1 MVSADET
8 LGACHFLRRRVKIK
22 SECTLEMP
30 KTRKV
35 HRGGDY
41 QTSQQFFNPDV
52 LPPEASVLAPVVTT
66 APTALE
72 IRPVLMST
80 NPPSSLLSGGA
91 RRTRKHGGFA
101 PSIMGSFV
109 ANAQSAVVPL
119 ALYAVYHMFVPKK
132 DAVPVPSGGKKT
144 RRRH

>member
-22 SECTLEMP
+22 SEGTVEMP

-52 LPPEASVLAPVVTT
+52 LPPEASSIAPVVTT
-66 APTALE
+66 APTAFE

-144 RRRH
+144 RRRR

>member
-1 MVSADET
+1 
-8 LGACHFLRRRVKIK
+8 
-22 SECTLEMP
+22 MP

-35 HRGGDY
+35 SRGGGY
-41 QTSQQFFNPDV
+41 QTSQQYFNPDI
-52 LPPEASVLAPVVTT
+52 LPPVASALSPVVTT

-72 IRPVLMST
+72 IRPVLLAD
-80 NPPSSLLSGGA
+80 NEPSSLLSGGS
-91 RRTRKHGGFA
+91 RRMRKHGGFA

-132 DAVPVPSGGKKT
+132 DAAVPSGGKKSRNTRRVT
-144 RRRH
+144 RRR